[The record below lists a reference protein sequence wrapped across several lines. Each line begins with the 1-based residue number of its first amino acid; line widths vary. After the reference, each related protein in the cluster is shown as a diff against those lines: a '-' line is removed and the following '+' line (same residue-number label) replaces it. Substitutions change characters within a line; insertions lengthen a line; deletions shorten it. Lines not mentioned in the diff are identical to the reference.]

1 MKFRARLEKGRLVY
15 QRELVQAY
23 LSRFKEGDVFKCDI
37 TRPQKIGS
45 DPLRK
50 YYFASCL
57 PIFMKEIGYEP
68 HEKNMFHEQLKM
80 LYFDPQPDKHGFRRV
95 PSLFRKKAKKPT
107 KEQYEFVEWVKRL
120 AAQQDIYLPD
130 PNE

>member
-15 QRELVQAY
+15 QKELVRAY
-23 LSRFKEGDVFKCDI
+23 LARFKEGDVFKCDI

-50 YYFASCL
+50 YYFAACL

-80 LYFDPQPDKHGFRRV
+80 LYFDPQPDRHGFRRV
-95 PSLFRKKAKKPT
+95 PAVFRKKARKPT